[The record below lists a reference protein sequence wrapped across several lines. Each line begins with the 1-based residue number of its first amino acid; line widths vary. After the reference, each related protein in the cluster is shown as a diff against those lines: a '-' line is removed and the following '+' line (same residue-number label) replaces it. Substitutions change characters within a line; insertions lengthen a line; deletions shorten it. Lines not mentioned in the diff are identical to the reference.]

1 MNERETNGRRPLEG
15 KVAVVTGASR
25 GIGQAIAQRF
35 ASAGAKVAVTA
46 RSLVTAE
53 RSPYVGSLSETVELI
68 HRSGGVAVAIEVD
81 LSDTT
86 TNRGS
91 ILQKVTESLGDT
103 VDILVN
109 NAAAARKF
117 ELRYSSMDAD
127 TFRESL
133 EVNVWAGWDL
143 AVKAIPGMRAKG
155 AGWILNIS
163 SRGASPKWGP
173 PYQIHPLVAGQCLYG
188 GSKAMLDRVTTG
200 AAMELYEDGIA
211 VNTLAPEGSV
221 ATENARA
228 VAGVDPASSEPL
240 ETMAEAALLL
250 CSGDPKELTGRVA
263 YSLSLLAERNQP
275 VWNLEGSALLAG
287 WQPEDIDASRLFG
300 GYLH

>member
-1 MNERETNGRRPLEG
+1 MSSGRALEG
-15 KVAVVTGASR
+15 KIALVTGGSR
-25 GIGQAIAQRF
+25 GIGRAIAQRF
-35 ASAGAKVAVTA
+35 ASAGARVAVTA
-46 RSLVTAE
+46 RSLVPGE
-53 RSPYVGSLSETVELI
+53 GLPYLGSLSETVDLI
-68 HRSGGVAVAIEVD
+68 RSAGGDAIAIESD
-81 LSDTT
+81 LSDTAID
-86 TNRGS
+86 RGR
-91 ILQKVTESLGDT
+91 ILEIVTEAFEDS

-117 ELRYSSMDAD
+117 QLRYSSMDAA

-143 AVKAIPGMRAKG
+143 AVKAIPGMQEKG

-163 SRGASPKWGP
+163 SRGASPKSGP
-173 PYQIHPLVAGQCLYG
+173 PYRMHPLVAGQCLYG

-228 VAGVDPASSEPL
+228 VAGVDPADSEPV
-240 ETMAEAALLL
+240 ETMAEAALFL
-250 CSGDPKELTGRVA
+250 CSGDPKKVTGRVT
-263 YSLSLLAERNQP
+263 YSLSLLLAQNQP
-275 VWNLEGSALLAG
+275 VWRLDGSALLEG
-287 WQPEDIDASRLFG
+287 WQPQDIDAGRLFD
-300 GYLH
+300 GYLC